1 MKVLTLI
8 FWDIF
13 YGIMI
18 FLVSLMPLLD
28 LVYRKRLVILL
39 VWGTIIVSGFRYNIG
54 ADFQTYQLLYEIFA
68 DGDMGIG
75 MIIEPFFVWVSYILG
90 YLGLKV
96 QVIFLFYAIVSIYG
110 IYYGFKKYF
119 VDLWIGTGIAFLLF
133 LSYNSNGGFWWSMN
147 CIRQAAALGI
157 VFAGSS
163 FLYSNRIKYFLLL
176 IAVACFF
183 HYSAV
188 IAVFMV
194 VLARCNFKR
203 KNVLVVVFLSF
214 FVSYIGLS
222 QRIVISVMET
232 IAGWAGK
239 YEAAFEMLDSASGT
253 FATASYLYV
262 FMYLLAFF
270 ICNRCSEKFQVVFNL
285 STVYIV
291 IRILTSFS
299 LEGSVIHHLLHRFE
313 VYYLPFFLIY
323 VSEGILC
330 FVRRCRPVR
339 AGWLVMIFAISL
351 FTLLSLENIA
361 ATGGEDTFLIK
372 GKGTENVIYDY
383 NLDLF

>member
-1 MKVLTLI
+1 MI

-18 FLVSLMPLLD
+18 CLVSLMPLLD
-28 LVYRKRLVILL
+28 SVYRKRLVILL
-39 VWGTIIVSGFRYNIG
+39 VWGTIVISGFRYNIG
-54 ADFQTYQLLYEIFA
+54 TDFQAYQLLYEIFA
-68 DGDMGIG
+68 DGDVGIG
-75 MIIEPFFVWVSYILG
+75 VPMEPSFVFLSYIWG
-90 YLGLKV
+90 YLGFKV
-96 QVIFLFYAIVSIYG
+96 QVIFLFYALVSIYG
-110 IYYGFKKYF
+110 IYYGFQKYF
-119 VDLWIGTGIAFLLF
+119 VDLWLGTGIAFLLF
-133 LSYNSNGGFWWSMN
+133 LAYNSPGGFWWSMN
-147 CIRQAAALGI
+147 AIRQAAALGI

-163 FLYSNRIKYFLLL
+163 FLYSNRIKYFLLSV
-176 IAVACFF
+176 AVAWFF

-203 KNVLVVVFLSF
+203 QNVLVVVFLSF
-214 FVSYIGLS
+214 FVSYMGIS
-222 QRIVISVMET
+222 QGIVISVMEN

-239 YEAAFEMLDSASGT
+239 YEAAFGMLESESGT
-253 FATASYLYV
+253 FATVSYLYV

-270 ICNRCSEKFQVVFNL
+270 VCTRCSDKFQVVFNL

-330 FVRRCRPVR
+330 FVRKCRPVL
-339 AGWLVMIFAISL
+339 AGWLVMIFALSL

-361 ATGGEDTFLIK
+361 ATGGEDTIFIK
-372 GKGTENVIYDY
+372 SKGTENVTYDY